1 MLSLEFL
8 NKIRTFEV
16 NMILPII
23 PSGSSILE
31 IGAGTGWQA
40 RILAEHG
47 FNITA
52 IDVPDCNYN
61 DSKVWNIIDYDGV
74 SIPFPDNHFDVIF
87 SSNVL
92 EHIPH
97 IFSFQKEMMR
107 ILKPKG
113 IAIILLPTGT
123 WRFWTNLTH
132 YFYLVQIGLIFLFQN
147 SNLSNKNQLLIEK
160 SKKLGIKQKI
170 KKVIFS
176 SCHGVHGN
184 SISEIY
190 YFSRYR
196 WIRLFH
202 STGWVLVTYF
212 KNNLFYSGYG
222 ILDKRLSI
230 TIRYY
235 LSYLFGSS
243 SHIFVLRKNY

>member
-1 MLSLEFL
+1 MLSLENL
-8 NKIRTFEV
+8 HRIRAYEI

-31 IGAGTGWQA
+31 IGAGAGWQA

-61 DSKVWNIIDYDGV
+61 DSKVWDIIDYNGD

-132 YFYLVQIGLIFLFQN
+132 YIYLFQIGLIFLFQN
-147 SNLSNKNQLLIEK
+147 SNLSNKNQILIEK
-160 SKKLGIKQKI
+160 SKKLSIEQKI
-170 KKVIFS
+170 RKIIFS
-176 SCHGVHGN
+176 SCHGACGN

-190 YFSRYR
+190 YFSGFR
-196 WIRLFH
+196 WRRLFR
-202 STGWVLVTYF
+202 SAGWIIVTHL

-222 ILDKRLSI
+222 ILDRRISL
-230 TIRYY
+230 TLRHY
-235 LSYLFGSS
+235 LSFILGSS
-243 SHIFVLRKNY
+243 SHIFVLRNNL